1 MVRAIEDSTSTE
13 KCEWSSEPMG
23 LLAAQGSGDPSSN
36 YGISFENKSRESL
49 KMDINRILNCSYN
62 SKHKPYCY
70 FHHVLYILNSVWVL
84 RTPNAGRNLHFQHF
98 FPQKS

>member
-1 MVRAIEDSTSTE
+1 MNTTHNCFELWVVRAIEDSTSTE

-49 KMDINRILNCSYN
+49 KMDINRI
-62 SKHKPYCY
+62 
-70 FHHVLYILNSVWVL
+70 
-84 RTPNAGRNLHFQHF
+84 
-98 FPQKS
+98 